1 MKLSKGNRNICIQKL
16 NNEQR
21 EMLGENRAVA
31 YNYKWLL
38 RRQLRT
44 KTCIRIDECVVAV
57 VFIQN
62 TPMIWWVDI
71 CCLNDNWRRKAWV
84 VDTWF
89 YIIYLS
95 MRLYSLLPF
104 WSRTIISLR
113 KLNGLTMERYSWGM
127 PMIYCALID
136 VWLSTIDI
144 NHKL

>member
-71 CCLNDNWRRKAWV
+71 CCLNDNWAMKKEGMSCGYMVLYNLFEYAALFSSTV
-84 VDTWF
+84 LVLYYYFIKKIKWF
-89 YIIYLS
+89 DNGKVL
-95 MRLYSLLPF
+95 MRYAYDLLCF
-104 WSRTIISLR
+104 DWC
-113 KLNGLTMERYSWGM
+113 LTFHHRYK
-127 PMIYCALID
+127 P
-136 VWLSTIDI
+136 
-144 NHKL
+144 